1 MLETVMLD
9 AALTKKEY
17 GQAMEAL
24 GLRLSELQ
32 RALRA
37 AAIPALIVFE
47 GWDAAGKGSA
57 IGRLVQA
64 LDPRGYNVFHIE
76 KPTALEQLYP
86 PMQRFWNL
94 LPECGNMAIY
104 NHSWYH
110 QVINEPLEADHP
122 SRTPSLAETYERIRV
137 FERQL
142 ADDGAV
148 VLKFFL
154 HISKKEQSRRF
165 KELSKDPAYSWK
177 VGEKEKKRHKRYDAY
192 AALVEDM
199 LRETSM
205 PYAAWTLVSATEE
218 RFRNVQVAEK
228 LVAAFEQALN
238 RPARPITSPVSAP
251 RRVGVLDNVDL
262 SLAVSKEAYRKE
274 LPQLQTELRR
284 LQHIAYMQR
293 KMVVIVFEGWDAGG
307 KGGAIRRM
315 IAQLDPRG
323 YEVVPVA
330 APEGEEKRKHHLWR
344 FWRALRKS
352 GHFTIFDRSWYGRVM
367 VERVEGFAQPDE
379 WMRAYR
385 EINEFETELVDYG
398 AVVCKFW
405 MHISKEE
412 QLDRFE
418 ARQRT
423 PGKEWKI
430 TEEDWRNRE
439 KWDAY
444 WEAVTDMIEKTS
456 TVHAPWTIVEGNDK
470 KYARLKVL
478 RTVVDRLSAGLE
490 ETK

>member
-17 GQAMEAL
+17 SQAMEAL
-24 GLRLSELQ
+24 DAQLGELQ

-37 AAIPALIVFE
+37 ASIPVLIVFE
-47 GWDAAGKGSA
+47 GWDAAGKGSTV
-57 IGRLVQA
+57 GRLVQA
-64 LDPRGYNVFHIE
+64 IDPRGYKVFHIE
-76 KPTALEQLYP
+76 NPSPLEQLFP
-86 PMQRFWNL
+86 PMHRFWNL
-94 LPECGNMAIY
+94 LPARGNIAIY

-110 QVINEPLEADHP
+110 QVINEPLEYKNVSP
-122 SRTPSLAETYERIRV
+122 TLLAAAYERIRV

-142 ADDGAV
+142 CDDNAV
-148 VLKFFL
+148 LVKFFL
-154 HISKKEQSRRF
+154 HISKKEQTRRF
-165 KELSKDPAYSWK
+165 KALSQDPAFSWK
-177 VGEKEKKRHKRYDAY
+177 VGELEKKRHKRYDAY
-192 AALVEDM
+192 AELIEDM

-205 PYAAWTLVSATEE
+205 PYASWNLISATDE

-228 LVAAFEQALN
+228 LVAALEQALQ
-238 RPARPITSPVSAP
+238 RPKRIVAAPVPTP
-251 RRVGVLDNVDL
+251 RRTSLLDNVDL
-262 SLAVSKEAYRKE
+262 SQTVSKEKYQKALPE
-274 LPQLQTELRR
+274 LQFELRR
-284 LQHIAYMQR
+284 LQHIAYTQR
-293 KMVVIVFEGWDAGG
+293 KMVVLLFEGWDAGG
-307 KGGAIRRM
+307 KGGAIRRL

-323 YEVVPVA
+323 YEVVPIA

-367 VERVEGFAQPDE
+367 VERVEGFAQPEE

-385 EINEFETELVDYG
+385 EINEFETELVEYG

-412 QLDRFE
+412 QLARFE
-418 ARQRT
+418 ARQQT

-430 TEEDWRNRE
+430 TDEDWRNRE

-444 WEAVTDMIEKTS
+444 REAITDMIEKTS
-456 TVHAPWTIVEGNDK
+456 TLHAPWTIVEGNDK
-470 KYARLKVL
+470 RYARLKVL
-478 RTVVDRLSAGLE
+478 KTVVERLSAGLE
-490 ETK
+490 NNE